1 MSIDKY
7 IISECHVYTP
17 FEIQEG
23 YHNAD
28 QNLGSTIKVDYD
40 ALPDYMK
47 KDEAKREEIK
57 RSVQIIEPK
66 RKVPELVDYQIKIKD
81 KINIVSRC

>member
-1 MSIDKY
+1 MNIEKY

-23 YHNAD
+23 YHKAD

-40 ALPDYMK
+40 ALPDHMK
-47 KDEAKREEIK
+47 EDEALVAVAI
-57 RSVQIIEPK
+57 SQWYHSTEPTP
-66 RKVPELVDYQIKIKD
+66 RPAWIVD
-81 KINIVSRC
+81 

>member
-47 KDEAKREEIK
+47 KR
-57 RSVQIIEPK
+57 
-66 RKVPELVDYQIKIKD
+66 
-81 KINIVSRC
+81 

>member
-28 QNLGSTIKVDYD
+28 QNLGSTIKVGTDL
-40 ALPDYMK
+40 LPLYMK
-47 KDEAKREEIK
+47 EDEV
-57 RSVQIIEPK
+57 SVAVAISQWYHSAEPTP
-66 RKVPELVDYQIKIKD
+66 RPDWIVD
-81 KINIVSRC
+81 